1 MDIQVYIQ
9 SGIIES
15 YVLGLA
21 DKEEAAEL
29 EKLRLVHPEIQ
40 QAITD
45 FEKAL
50 ETQASAHAMQPPA
63 GLKARLFSELQLNE
77 TRIENE
83 EGMAPV
89 IPVNIFT
96 NTYRTGFLKKL
107 AVAAAVLLIG
117 SFLLNIYYYRKY
129 REVSKENAEL
139 IAAQSNQYVHK
150 DIFETRTKELQNDIN
165 LLSDSSML
173 KVVLPGVAGKES
185 NSAVVFWKKD
195 TKDVYIAAAKLT
207 PAPEGKQYQLWAL
220 LDGKP
225 IDAGLISDCATVCK
239 LKNIKAAQA
248 FAITLEDK
256 GGSPTPHLD
265 QLVVMGKI

>member
-1 MDIQVYIQ
+1 MDIKEYIQ
-9 SGIIES
+9 SGVIES

-21 DKEEAAEL
+21 DREEAAEL
-29 EKLRLVHPEIQ
+29 EKLRLAHPEIQ

-50 ETQASAHAMQPPA
+50 EAKASTHAMQPPA
-63 GLKARLFSELQLNE
+63 DLKAKLFSQLQLTE
-77 TRIENE
+77 PLNE
-83 EGMAPV
+83 ENGSTPV
-89 IPVNIFT
+89 IPLRDHTQSGRI
-96 NTYRTGFLKKL
+96 GFLKKV
-107 AVAAAVLLIG
+107 AVAAAILLIG
-117 SFLLNIYYYRKY
+117 SALLNIYYYNKF
-129 REVSKENAEL
+129 REVSRENAEL

-150 DIFETRTKELQNDIN
+150 DIFETRTRELQNDIN
-165 LLSDSSML
+165 LLSDTSML
-173 KVVLPGVAGKES
+173 KVVLPGIAGKES

-195 TKDVYIAAAKLT
+195 TKDVYIAAAKLP

-225 IDAGLISDCATVCK
+225 IDAGLISDCPTVCK
-239 LKNIKAAQA
+239 LKNIRAAQA